1 MDLEYELIIPELIM
15 AILATIIVAGALVF
29 RQIRQE
35 VWGYA
40 TAAALFIIAVATALA
55 YWNTNDDFA
64 NILAVDHFTV
74 LFRVFFLGIALFTVL
89 AAVQFAGDRLKNHA
103 EFYGLIVFATLG
115 MMLLAASR
123 ELLTAYLSLELLSF
137 SFYIL
142 VGFNKLNPFSNEGS
156 LKYMLLGAFSSAL
169 MLYGI
174 SLIYGVTGS
183 TLYSSIEPDAAAQ
196 AGRNIADQ
204 LANFAGAADPNA
216 ADPDAVRPGLLI
228 GLVLI
233 TAGLGFKVSA
243 VPFHQWTPDAYQGAP
258 LPITAFLS
266 AGGKAAAFA
275 FFVRLF
281 SEALLPAADE
291 WAWFV
296 AILAAVTMIVGNLMA
311 LQQTNLKRLMAY
323 SSISQVGYL
332 LVGIVALNA
341 DTLTQSQDAATAL
354 VLHLIGYVATNIA
367 VFAAVIAFYNRT
379 GRDDIIDVRGLA
391 ERQPFLAFAIAA
403 ALFSLAGMPLFAGF
417 ATKFIIFQ
425 VAFSNGYLWLGAVG
439 VTASFVS
446 LYYYLMVIKQMYLYQ
461 PEGDD
466 RSRFPISRP
475 LQGALIVL
483 IAGVLF
489 IGLYPTP
496 LLDLVDD
503 STAHLF
509 PQIVDTATAAIN
521 GDGG

>member
-1 MDLEYELIIPELIM
+1 MLDLEYQLIVPELVM
-15 AILATIIVAGALVF
+15 AGLAALIVAGALIF
-29 RQIRQE
+29 RGVRQE
-35 VWGYA
+35 VWAYA
-40 TAAALFIIAVATALA
+40 TAGALLAIAVLTAVF
-55 YWNTNDDFA
+55 YWDTNDDFA
-64 NILAVDHFTV
+64 NVLAIDHFTV
-74 LFRVFFLGIALFTVL
+74 LFRVFFLGIAFFTVL
-89 AAVQFAGDRLKNHA
+89 AAVNFAGDRLKNHG

-115 MMLLAASR
+115 MMLLGAAR
-123 ELLTAYLSLELLSF
+123 ELLTAYIALELLSF

-169 MLYGI
+169 LLYGI
-174 SLIYGVTGS
+174 SMVYGVTGT
-183 TLYSSIEPDAAAQ
+183 TLYSGIEPDGVE
-196 AGRNIADQ
+196 AGRNIAAQ
-204 LANFAGAADPNA
+204 LGNWLGLGDPSLP
-216 ADPDAVRPGLLI
+216 DPDATRPGLLI

-275 FFVRLF
+275 FFLRLY
-281 SEALLPAADE
+281 SEAFLPAAAD

-311 LQQTNLKRLMAY
+311 LQQTNFKRLMAY

-341 DTLTQSQDAATAL
+341 ADIGQSQEAASAL

-367 VFAAVIAFYNRT
+367 VFAAIIAFYNRT
-379 GRDDIIDVRGLA
+379 GRDDIVDVRGLA

-403 ALFSLAGMPLFAGF
+403 SLFSLAGMPLFAGF

-425 VAFSNGYLWLGAVG
+425 AAFNNGYLWLGAVG

-446 LYYYLMVIKQMYLYQ
+446 LYYYLMVIKQMYLYE
-461 PEGDD
+461 PEGGD
-466 RSRFPISRP
+466 RKRLNVPIP
-475 LQGALIVL
+475 HAAALAVL
-483 IAGVLF
+483 VAGVLF

-496 LLDLVDD
+496 LFDVIHS
-503 STAHLF
+503 STESLF
-509 PQIVDTATAAIN
+509 QQAATLIASTR
-521 GDGG
+521 

>member
-1 MDLEYELIIPELIM
+1 MDLEYRLIIPELVV
-15 AILATIIVAGALVF
+15 AGLAVLVVAGALIF
-29 RQIRQE
+29 RGVRQE
-35 VWGYA
+35 VWAYA
-40 TAAALFIIAVATALA
+40 TAGALLVIAVLTAVF
-55 YWNTNDDFA
+55 YWDVNDDFA
-64 NILAVDHFTV
+64 NVLAVDHFTV
-74 LFRVFFLGIALFTVL
+74 LFRVFFLGIAMFTVL
-89 AAVQFAGDRLKNHA
+89 AAVNFAGDRLKNHG

-115 MMLLAASR
+115 MMLLGAAR
-123 ELLTAYLSLELLSF
+123 ELLTAYIALELLSF

-169 MLYGI
+169 LLYGI
-174 SLIYGVTGS
+174 SMIYGVTGT
-183 TLYSSIEPDAAAQ
+183 TLYSGIEPDGVE
-196 AGRNIADQ
+196 AGRNIAAQ
-204 LANFAGAADPNA
+204 LGNFAGLGIDSSLP
-216 ADPDAVRPGLLI
+216 DPDATRPGLLI

-233 TAGLGFKVSA
+233 TAGIGFKVSA

-275 FFVRLF
+275 FFLRLY
-281 SEALLPAADE
+281 SEAFLPAADE

-296 AILAAVTMIVGNLMA
+296 AILAAVTMITGNLMA

-341 DTLTQSQDAATAL
+341 ADVGQSQEAASAL
-354 VLHLIGYVATNIA
+354 VLHLIGYVTTNIA
-367 VFAAVIAFYNRT
+367 VFAAIIAFYNRT
-379 GRDDIIDVRGLA
+379 GRDDIVDVRGLA
-391 ERQPFLAFAIAA
+391 ERQPFLAFVIAA
-403 ALFSLAGMPLFAGF
+403 GLFSLAGMPLFAGF

-425 VAFSNGYLWLGAVG
+425 SAFNNGYLWLGAIG

-446 LYYYLMVIKQMYLYQ
+446 LYYYLMVIKQMYLYE

-466 RSRFPISRP
+466 RKR
-475 LQGALIVL
+475 LQIPRAHAAALVVL
-483 IAGVLF
+483 TAGVLF

-496 LLDLVDD
+496 LFDVIHSSTESLFQQAATLV
-503 STAHLF
+503 SAR
-509 PQIVDTATAAIN
+509 
-521 GDGG
+521 

>member
-1 MDLEYELIIPELIM
+1 MDLEYQLIIPEFVL
-15 AILATIIVAGALVF
+15 AALATLVVAGALIF
-29 RQIRQE
+29 RGRVRQE

-40 TAAALFIIAVATALA
+40 TAGALLILAILTAVF
-55 YWNTNDDFA
+55 YWDTNDDFA
-64 NILAVDHFTV
+64 NVLAVDHFTV

-89 AAVQFAGDRLKNHA
+89 AAIQFAGDRLKNHG
-103 EFYGLIVFATLG
+103 EFYGLILFATLG
-115 MMLLAASR
+115 MMLLGAAR
-123 ELLTAYLSLELLSF
+123 ELLTAYLALELLSF

-183 TLYSSIEPDAAAQ
+183 TTYSSIDPDGSGIRSI
-196 AGRNIADQ
+196 AGQ
-204 LANFAGAADPNA
+204 LANFSGLGGDAGA

-228 GLVLI
+228 GLVMI

-275 FFVRLF
+275 FFLRLF
-281 SEALLPAADE
+281 SEAFLPVAAE
-291 WAWFV
+291 WAWFI
-296 AILAAVTMIVGNLMA
+296 AILAAVTMITGNLMA

-341 DTLTQSQDAATAL
+341 ETISQSQDAASAL

-367 VFAAVIAFYNRT
+367 VFTAIIAFYNRT
-379 GRDDIIDVRGLA
+379 GRDDIVDVRGLA
-391 ERQPFLAFAIAA
+391 ERQPFLAFVLAA
-403 ALFSLAGMPLFAGF
+403 GLFSLAGMPLFAGF
-417 ATKFIIFQ
+417 ATKFIVFQ
-425 VAFSNGYLWLGAVG
+425 VAFSNGFLWLGAIG
-439 VTASFVS
+439 ITASFVS
-446 LYYYLMVIKQMYLYQ
+446 LYYYLMVIKQMYLYE
-461 PEGDD
+461 PEGMD
-466 RSRFPISRP
+466 RARFSVPRP
-475 LQGALIVL
+475 LALAIAVL
-483 IAGVLF
+483 VAAVFFL
-489 IGLYPTP
+489 GLYPTP
-496 LLDLVDD
+496 LFDVIND
-503 STAHLF
+503 STAGLF
-509 PQIVDTATAAIN
+509 EQAIETSAAAVR
-521 GDGG
+521 

>member
-1 MDLEYELIIPELIM
+1 MDLEYQLIIPEFVL
-15 AILATIIVAGALVF
+15 AALATLVVAGALIF
-29 RQIRQE
+29 RGRVRQE

-40 TAAALFIIAVATALA
+40 TAGALLILAILTAVF
-55 YWNTNDDFA
+55 YWDTNDDFA
-64 NILAVDHFTV
+64 NVLAVDHFTV

-89 AAVQFAGDRLKNHA
+89 AAIQFAGDRLKNHG
-103 EFYGLIVFATLG
+103 EFYGLILFATLG
-115 MMLLAASR
+115 MMLLGAAR
-123 ELLTAYLSLELLSF
+123 ELLTAYLALELLSF

-183 TLYSSIEPDAAAQ
+183 TTYSSIDPDGSGIRSI
-196 AGRNIADQ
+196 AGQ
-204 LANFAGAADPNA
+204 LANFSGLGGDAGA

-228 GLVLI
+228 GLVMI

-275 FFVRLF
+275 FFLRLF
-281 SEALLPAADE
+281 SEAFLPVAAE
-291 WAWFV
+291 WAWFI
-296 AILAAVTMIVGNLMA
+296 AILAAVTMITGNLMA

-341 DTLTQSQDAATAL
+341 ETIGQSQDAASAL

-367 VFAAVIAFYNRT
+367 VFTAIIAFYNRT
-379 GRDDIIDVRGLA
+379 GRDDIVDVRGLA
-391 ERQPFLAFAIAA
+391 ERQPFLAFVLAA
-403 ALFSLAGMPLFAGF
+403 GLFSLAGMPLFAGF
-417 ATKFIIFQ
+417 ATKFIVFQ
-425 VAFSNGYLWLGAVG
+425 VAFSNGFLWLGAIG
-439 VTASFVS
+439 ITASFVS
-446 LYYYLMVIKQMYLYQ
+446 LYYYLMVIKQMYLYE
-461 PEGDD
+461 PEGMD
-466 RSRFPISRP
+466 RARFSVPRP
-475 LQGALIVL
+475 LALAIAVL
-483 IAGVLF
+483 VAAVFFL
-489 IGLYPTP
+489 GLYPTP
-496 LLDLVDD
+496 LFDVIND
-503 STAHLF
+503 STAGLF
-509 PQIVDTATAAIN
+509 EQAIETSAAAVR
-521 GDGG
+521 